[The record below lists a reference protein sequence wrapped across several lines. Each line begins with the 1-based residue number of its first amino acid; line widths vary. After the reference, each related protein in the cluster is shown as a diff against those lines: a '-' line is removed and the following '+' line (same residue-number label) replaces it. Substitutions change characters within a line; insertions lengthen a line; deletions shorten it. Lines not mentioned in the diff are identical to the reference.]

1 MALSLAWSR
10 AAVSAALLGF
20 ALMQACGGESDD
32 PPLPPGTAAVSG
44 RSAVGKPVG
53 VGGTGGDGGG
63 STGATG
69 GMGAIGGN
77 AGETGGIPDELA
89 PIVEVTSPEELSDPN
104 DEGVL
109 VADELDVVCEAR
121 QSPAAGAFPVE
132 PSTVTIEL
140 LDAEGEVVDTVEADP
155 TDEPDEFSARV
166 LLAGVPDNGRIGFRC
181 NASDGQLPALTG
193 TDTVFSLIDHG
204 PLIEVDSPEEDAAF
218 AQEGGLLFD
227 FTVKSAPLADGDDG
241 AEVDEVLL
249 DVNGVSIELPDP
261 DDGRYRFSV
270 DLKDREL
277 FPETPDGVIPV
288 TLRARNRRDPEPVER
303 LLSYPIVIDGDGPTI
318 TIESPKDHEVVGP
331 YVTVHFTVED
341 ELSEIDEASVTVNV
355 GEIEH
360 RFDTAELWKRDGPNF
375 SFSFDS
381 TKFMGMGNVQVT
393 LNVHASDE
401 VGNDSEGRSVGI
413 YFDHAP
419 PIVDLDPGN
428 VRLYREVTSGRECS
442 NSFDPVGPA
451 APNDRDV
458 VPRLR
463 VFRALIWERTDYLT
477 GQGFLFPA
485 GTDEGSAQIYL
496 ERDPTV
502 PLLIDTNSD
511 GVCDELATGGDTP
524 NEFNDLRPLA
534 PAGFAHFGPD
544 DALVSPAVAPDACN
558 FLDEPPPV
566 TLCDDHSDLSI
577 AIPQLNIPS
586 HPPAIYAVAPGS
598 SVTCAGVDWQFGG
611 PNEGWLCFA
620 ARAKDN
626 LGNVG
631 ISRPLRLCYDNPDDG
646 LPPPECVTDDTPPS
660 CTDGCSL
667 PPSFEPA
674 FLEQ

>member
-1 MALSLAWSR
+1 MALNLAWSR

-20 ALMQACGGESDD
+20 VLMQACGGELDD
-32 PPLPPGTAAVSG
+32 PPLPGGTGSTSG

-53 VGGTGGDGGG
+53 VGGTGGDSGGN
-63 STGATG
+63 TGATG
-69 GMGAIGGN
+69 GTGAIGGN
-77 AGETGGIPDELA
+77 AGETGTPDEFA
-89 PIVEVTSPEELSDPN
+89 PIVEVTSPEALSDPN
-104 DEGVL
+104 DEGVI
-109 VADELDVVCEAR
+109 VAEELDVVCEAR

-140 LDAEGEVVDTVEADP
+140 LDADGEVVDTVEADP
-155 TDEPDEFSARV
+155 TGDPDEFSARV

-181 NASDGQLPALTG
+181 NASDGQLPPLTG
-193 TDTVFSLIDHG
+193 SDTVFSLIDHG

-218 AQEGGLLFD
+218 AQMGGLLFD
-227 FTVKSAPLADGDDG
+227 FSVTPAPLADGDDG
-241 AEVDEVLL
+241 ARIDEVLL

-270 DLKDREL
+270 ALTDRTL
-277 FPETPDGVIPV
+277 FAETPDGEIPV

-318 TIESPKDHEVVGP
+318 TIESPKNHDVEGGF
-331 YVTVHFTVED
+331 VTLHFTVED

-355 GEIEH
+355 GQVEH
-360 RFDTAELWKRDGPNF
+360 RFDTTESLWERDGPKF
-375 SFSFDS
+375 SYSFDS
-381 TKFMGMGNVQVT
+381 TMLMGLDSAQVT

-401 VGNDSEGRSVGI
+401 VGNHSEGRSVEI
-413 YFDHAP
+413 YFDNVP

-428 VRLYREVTSGRECS
+428 VRLFREVTDGIECS

-451 APNDRDV
+451 PPNDRAV

-463 VFRALIWERTDYLT
+463 LFRALIWERTNYLT
-477 GQGFLFPA
+477 GQSILFHS
-485 GTDEGSAQIYL
+485 GTDEDSAQIYL
-496 ERDPTV
+496 ERDPAV
-502 PLLIDTNSD
+502 PLLVDTNSD
-511 GVCDELATGGDTP
+511 GVCDDLDTEGDTRT
-524 NEFNDLRPLA
+524 EFIDLMPIA
-534 PAGFAHFGPD
+534 PAGFAPFGSD
-544 DALVSPAVAPDACN
+544 DALVVPVAPDQCT
-558 FLDEPPPV
+558 FLGERPPV
-566 TLCDDHSDLSI
+566 TLCDDDSDLSI
-577 AIPQLNIPS
+577 AISQLNITS
-586 HPPAIYAVAPGS
+586 KPPAIYAVALDTGP
-598 SVTCAGVDWQFGG
+598 TCAGNDWQFGG
-611 PNEGWLCFA
+611 EDEGWLCFA

-626 LGNVG
+626 LGNIG

-646 LPPPECVTDDTPPS
+646 LPPPDCVTDDTPPS